1 MLMKQKS
8 YQASMVDCAMAVAI
22 KCKISLAH
30 NHSPEYIHG
39 NCCVPV
45 LLQLK
50 FNSMII
56 FQPLYNI

>member
-1 MLMKQKS
+1 
-8 YQASMVDCAMAVAI
+8 MVDCAMAVAI

>member
-1 MLMKQKS
+1 MM
-8 YQASMVDCAMAVAI
+8 DCDMAVAI

-30 NHSPEYIHG
+30 SYSPEYIHG

-50 FNSMII
+50 FNHMVM
-56 FQPLYNI
+56 FQPLYSS